1 MNRAGRYYSAVTTTR
16 PVDVE
21 KSPGPKGVYFRS
33 IRFKPFYATFKT
45 EPCQGVQ
52 VHIDPKTAETIVEI
66 NYRLME
72 TLGAKKILE
81 DAPKRH
87 EMFDK
92 VNGSPEVRTYLT
104 EGRDLAPLFAKWRQ
118 QCEAFKAARKKYL
131 LY

>member
-1 MNRAGRYYSAVTTTR
+1 MPQSRK
-16 PVDVE
+16 PD
-21 KSPGPKGVYFRS
+21 GVFFRS
-33 IRFKPFYATFKT
+33 VRFKPFYATFKT

-52 VHIDPKTAETIVEI
+52 VHIDPKTAGTLVEI

-72 TLGAKKILE
+72 ALDAKKILAE
-81 DAPKRH
+81 APKRH
-87 EMFDK
+87 DMFDK
-92 VNGSPEVRTYLT
+92 VNGGSEVRTYMT